1 MVAGNFVNLDEL
13 CQMIG
18 SINVD
23 EIPCSKYITPTLV
36 SAWRAGV
43 YDALMGVCDEVK
55 TLPVYSGISLD
66 SEPIPFVPVGRSD
79 SEAL

>member
-13 CQMIG
+13 CQMLG

-23 EIPCSKYITPTLV
+23 EIPCTKYITPTCV

-55 TLPVYSGISLD
+55 TLPVYSGIALD
-66 SEPIPFVPVGRSD
+66 SDPIPFVPVRSGD